1 MTGAVP
7 AATAAPKKR
16 SFWALLIRIVVAIA
30 LFAWLATHLDWEKIG
45 AMLAAIDPKWAAAA
59 IAVLWLGLGIAV
71 VRWHR
76 LLVALGSNMSWGET
90 LRVFGG
96 GLFLSL
102 FLPTSIG
109 GDIYRLAR
117 AGRSGMG
124 AGRAGVS
131 LLAERGIGLM
141 ALLLLVAPVV
151 CFHKRTQ
158 DLMPLAVGLGLIALS
173 MLFIFGLWGRP
184 VTQFLAARIRIL
196 EPVLGR
202 GTWDAI
208 MSQAPAVFFL
218 SLLNHLATVGSN
230 YLLARALHVPLGF
243 WDAMAL
249 IPLIILA
256 GQLPIAP
263 GGLGVREAAFV
274 LFLSRA
280 GIGPEPALAV
290 GLAWLAALY
299 LTGAV
304 GAILFLADR
313 KSRREPALEVES
325 IPLAPTG
332 VDTRSDA
339 P

>member
-1 MTGAVP
+1 MLV
-7 AATAAPKKR
+7 R
-16 SFWALLIRIVVAIA
+16 LVVAVA
-30 LFAWLATHLDWEKIG
+30 LIAWLATHLDWKKIG
-45 AMLAAIDPKWAAAA
+45 AMLAAIDPKWAAVA
-59 IAVLWLGLGIAV
+59 IGVLWLGLGIAV

-76 LLVALGSNMSWGET
+76 LLVALGSNLPWGET
-90 LRVFGG
+90 VRIFGG

-109 GDIYRLAR
+109 GDVYRLAR
-117 AGRSGMG
+117 AGRSGLG
-124 AGRAGVS
+124 AGRAGLS
-131 LLAERGIGLM
+131 LLAERGIGLL

-151 CFHKRTQ
+151 CVHKRTQ
-158 DLMPLAVGLGLIALS
+158 DLMPLALGLGLIALS
-173 MLFIFGLWGRP
+173 MMFVFGLWGRP
-184 VTQFLAARIRIL
+184 VIQFLAARVKVL

-202 GTWDAI
+202 GAWDAI

-230 YLLARALHVPLGF
+230 YFLARALHIPLGF

-249 IPLIILA
+249 IPLVILA

-263 GGLGVREAAFV
+263 GGLGVRETAFV
-274 LFLSRA
+274 VFLGRV
-280 GIGPEPALAV
+280 GIGAEPALAI

-313 KSRREPALEVES
+313 KKRPEPTLEVES
-325 IPLAPTG
+325 IPLAPSG
-332 VDTRSDA
+332 VDTRTN
-339 P
+339 PP